1 MMSSL
6 TDEQRQEIVRLIQ
19 AGEALPPGYQSLLFP
34 QEADYLDLTRSIP
47 TQLVDRTSHDLSVL
61 VVDDSESIRVLLLE
75 LLSLMGYTADSAE
88 DGTQG
93 LEMLLARPYDLVLSD
108 IMMPRMDGYQ
118 MLESIKT
125 NPSLQHIPVV
135 VVSALQEVDSVVR
148 CLELGAED
156 YLFKPIQSVLFE
168 ARVNASLEK
177 KWLRDQEQ
185 AHLRQLEVEQARSER
200 LLHNILPASI
210 VQKLKEGSD
219 RLAEA
224 YADVTVLFADI
235 VSFSQVSSTISPAA
249 LVNLLNQVFS
259 TFDQLAEKHG
269 VEKIKTI
276 GDAYMI
282 VGGLPTPRPDHAEA
296 VAEMALDMQ
305 TAITRFDNPQ
315 GEPLSLRIGIN
326 TGPVVAGVIGTQKFS
341 YDLWGDTVNIAS
353 RMEAHGLGGVIQV
366 APATYQRL
374 RGSYQ
379 FTERGKIN
387 VRGRGKM
394 STYLLTGRKQ
404 E

>member
-1 MMSSL
+1 MSSL
-6 TDEQRQEIVRLIQ
+6 TDEQRQEIIELIQ

-34 QEADYLDLTRSIP
+34 QEADYLNLTRP
-47 TQLVDRTSHDLSVL
+47 LHAPPVDQAPRDWSVL
-61 VVDDSESIRVLLLE
+61 VVDDSEAIRVLLLE
-75 LLSLMGYTADSAE
+75 LLSLIGYAADSAE
-88 DGTQG
+88 DGAQG
-93 LEMLLARPYDLVLSD
+93 LEMLLAKPYDLVLSD
-108 IMMPRMDGYQ
+108 IRMPRMDGYQ
-118 MLESIKT
+118 MLEAIKT
-125 NPSLQHIPVV
+125 TPSLQHIPVV

-235 VSFSQVSSTISPAA
+235 VSFSQVSSATSPAA
-249 LVNLLNQVFS
+249 LVHLLNQVFS
-259 TFDQLAEKHG
+259 TFDQLAERHG

-282 VGGLPTPRPDHAEA
+282 VGGLPTPRPDHAEV

-305 TAITRFDNPQ
+305 AAITRFNNPQ
-315 GEPLSLRIGIN
+315 GRPLSLRIGIN

-353 RMEAHGLGGVIQV
+353 RMEAHGLGGAIQV
-366 APATYQRL
+366 APETYRRL
-374 RGSYQ
+374 RDSYQ
-379 FTERGKIN
+379 FAERGKIN

-394 STYLLTGRKQ
+394 PTYLLTGRKQ

>member
-1 MMSSL
+1 
-6 TDEQRQEIVRLIQ
+6 
-19 AGEALPPGYQSLLFP
+19 
-34 QEADYLDLTRSIP
+34 
-47 TQLVDRTSHDLSVL
+47 
-61 VVDDSESIRVLLLE
+61 
-75 LLSLMGYTADSAE
+75 
-88 DGTQG
+88 
-93 LEMLLARPYDLVLSD
+93 
-108 IMMPRMDGYQ
+108 
-118 MLESIKT
+118 
-125 NPSLQHIPVV
+125 
-135 VVSALQEVDSVVR
+135 
-148 CLELGAED
+148 
-156 YLFKPIQSVLFE
+156 
-168 ARVNASLEK
+168 VNASLEK

-235 VSFSQVSSTISPAA
+235 VSFSQVSSATSPAA
-249 LVNLLNQVFS
+249 LVHLLNQVFS
-259 TFDQLAEKHG
+259 TFDQLAERHG

-282 VGGLPTPRPDHAEA
+282 VGGLPTPRPDHAEV

-305 TAITRFDNPQ
+305 AAITRFNNPQ
-315 GEPLSLRIGIN
+315 GRPLSLRIGIN

-353 RMEAHGLGGVIQV
+353 RMEAHGLGGAIQV
-366 APATYQRL
+366 APETYRRL
-374 RGSYQ
+374 RDSYQ
-379 FTERGKIN
+379 FAERGKIN

-394 STYLLTGRKQ
+394 PTYLLTGRKQ